1 MTCRSVRHRSYFCR
15 RSCYGLEPL
24 KRCRSSGCQHADLQ
38 TLPRACSVEPG
49 TGTDRAAPA

>member
-38 TLPRACSVEPG
+38 TLPRACFVEPG
-49 TGTDRAAPA
+49 AGTDRAAPA